1 MLYTSG
7 IRLQTLIKQLKLN
20 SGANNEAEIHGYL
33 DQECKAAL
41 SKGDLLGAGEWLAS
55 TLDYDCDISTEQ
67 AVAHVLALW
76 SSPSEAPLFPARIE
90 ELIASLSFF

>member
-20 SGANNEAEIHGYL
+20 SGANNEAEIHEYL

-67 AVAHVLALW
+67 AAAHVLAL
-76 SSPSEAPLFPARIE
+76 SRQ
-90 ELIASLSFF
+90 ELKNSLQVVPFSKNLTSRRR